1 MIGKMTLASSC
12 FVTHASIFFAA
23 AQHSHRRAWR
33 ARPMSARCRTKW
45 IRPSRCPRKS
55 RRAGYPCRAGGLDLQ
70 QHRLTK
76 PNQPGSGDALQGALT
91 TARGRFRQPF
101 AWRFTLRRDRW
112 GSTSDA
118 KSLRASAR
126 DFPIV
131 WPDTSG
137 AISERD
143 SKFESVSLQ
152 QRVCCEPD
160 FLVEIA
166 RSAAN
171 TMNCRAFIR
180 AR

>member
-1 MIGKMTLASSC
+1 
-12 FVTHASIFFAA
+12 
-23 AQHSHRRAWR
+23 
-33 ARPMSARCRTKW
+33 MSARCRTKW

-55 RRAGYPCRAGGLDLQ
+55 RRTGYPRRADGLDLQ

-76 PNQPGSGDALQGALT
+76 QNQPGSGDALQGALT

-126 DFPIV
+126 DFPII

-143 SKFESVSLQ
+143 SKFESVSLLRGVCKLSVP
-152 QRVCCEPD
+152 QRGSPRKSKGIGCGTGWFSTP
-160 FLVEIA
+160 IA
-166 RSAAN
+166 DLPKDCHHGRKMVN
-171 TMNCRAFIR
+171 MPTGFPP
-180 AR
+180 